1 LLGYTKDYVMETYD
15 EILEFSELQDFEHV
29 AYKKLSS
36 GMKSKLAFSI
46 ASRINPD
53 ILVLDE
59 VLSVGDIGFRKKSE
73 ARMRELMSG
82 GTTTI
87 LVSHSMAQI
96 REMCTQVVWLEKG
109 EMRGVGDTKTMCDE
123 YEKYMKK

>member
-1 LLGYTKDYVMETYD
+1 MWRIKSYPAG
-15 EILEFSELQDFEHV
+15 
-29 AYKKLSS
+29 
-36 GMKSKLAFSI
+36 KSKLAFSL
-46 ASRINPD
+46 ASRVNPD

-73 ARMRELMSG
+73 NRMREMMSG

-87 LVSHSMAQI
+87 LVSHSMGQI

-109 EMRGVGDTKTMCDE
+109 EMRGIGDTKQICDE